1 MWFRILVHVRLLF
14 FFSKK
19 VPMYGLIRVCTVI
32 VFFPK
37 KYLCM
42 IIRVCTVIVF
52 CSKEY
57 LCMIFIIFFHFLKHS
72 FQFLGKN
79 WLKFICNKKGTIESP
94 ALNTEISSISMDYHL
109 DMYDYNFF
117 SKKVPMYNYQLFPK
131 KFLCTITQV
140 CTVIN
145 YFQKSTY
152 VLLFGYVRLFLFKWM
167 APMYGY

>member
-1 MWFRILVHVRLLF
+1 
-14 FFSKK
+14 
-19 VPMYGLIRVCTVI
+19 MYGNC
-32 VFFPK
+32 FFPK
-37 KYLCM
+37 KYLCT

-109 DMYDYNFF
+109 DMYDYIF
-117 SKKVPMYNYQLFPK
+117 FPK
-131 KFLCTITQV
+131 KCLCTI
-140 CTVIN
+140 IN

-152 VLLFGYVRLFLFKWM
+152 VLLLRYVRLLIISKKVPM
-167 APMYGY
+167 YYYLGMYGYFYLS